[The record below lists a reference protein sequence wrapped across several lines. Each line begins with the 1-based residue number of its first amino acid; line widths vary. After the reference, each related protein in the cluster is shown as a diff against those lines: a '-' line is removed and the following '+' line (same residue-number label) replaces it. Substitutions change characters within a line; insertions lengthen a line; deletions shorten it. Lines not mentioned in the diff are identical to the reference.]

1 MDSQQD
7 FERQDFIMRRPR
19 APPTNAAVFM
29 ETNDPV
35 RGTLGGPASVY
46 IEGLGRLGS
55 TAEARTQDKI
65 KLGHF
70 QHLKLVEM
78 WKEADE
84 EINQLFA
91 LIVQVRAKMDRKSS
105 STQQQQTSLNLR
117 QCTWEQVMGEVQSLA
132 TRWSASP
139 KKSSKMMICLE
150 KLGQNSDAF
159 KSWLE
164 LLPAGDYGSSI
175 CGIFTIAVGAA
186 GAFSKVEA
194 IILETLAEI
203 PEVMDDAKRYIEI
216 YGKYRDQLLEK
227 KTFELYMSILTAL
240 KHVMQFFV
248 DSSWSKVYQP
258 ILKQSS
264 YKSELLEGCKDIKLR
279 ASRVKNEANICMQR
293 RIVELN
299 QAIHLQHDVLG
310 ESSGKM
316 DQTLSILKNLYYK
329 LFLSSE
335 ARFLPIF
342 GQQDYIVQDIQAT
355 KNKKPV
361 EDNRERDLERAKGL
375 LDILRFNP
383 DVVLTDTEMCLR
395 LGAALDEAGRARAAA
410 LVDNLTF
417 KNFMTKTASSS
428 ALLINGNEDLSSAEG
443 VSPLSLVAA
452 RLAQISEQNET
463 TQGLTLRYFCA
474 EHSPY
479 GREHQNSSPAATMMA
494 SLTGQLVS
502 HMLSRSVAVDLSFLE
517 PENWAV
523 LEENNLKVMC
533 TLFFELVKQLPSK
546 IILLCILDEVAL
558 YETGVPKRDADTV
571 VRRLVRLVEASDEIV
586 FKLLVTCRGRALG
599 IGQYFT
605 RHTLDLDEEIEAND
619 SSMWQIA
626 SIGSKT

>member
-1 MDSQQD
+1 
-7 FERQDFIMRRPR
+7 MRRPR

-65 KLGHF
+65 N
-70 QHLKLVEM
+70 VEM

-132 TRWSASP
+132 TRWSTSP
-139 KKSSKMMICLE
+139 KKSSKMMIYLE

-203 PEVMDDAKRYIEI
+203 PEVLDDAKRYIEI

-264 YKSELLEGCKDIKLR
+264 YKSELLESCKDIKLR

-316 DQTLSILKNLYYK
+316 DQTLAILKNLYYK

-361 EDNRERDLERAKGL
+361 EDNREH
-375 LDILRFNP
+375 
-383 DVVLTDTEMCLR
+383 TEMCLR

-417 KNFMTKTASSS
+417 KNFMTETASSS

-474 EHSPY
+474 EHSHY
-479 GREHQNSSPAATMMA
+479 GREHQNLSPAATMMA

-523 LEENNLKVMC
+523 LEENNLKVIC
-533 TLFFELVKQLPSK
+533 TVFFELVKQLPPNT
-546 IILLCILDEVAL
+546 ILLCILDEVGL

-605 RHTLDLDEEIEAND
+605 RHTLDLDEEVEADD
-619 SSMWQIA
+619 SSTWKIA